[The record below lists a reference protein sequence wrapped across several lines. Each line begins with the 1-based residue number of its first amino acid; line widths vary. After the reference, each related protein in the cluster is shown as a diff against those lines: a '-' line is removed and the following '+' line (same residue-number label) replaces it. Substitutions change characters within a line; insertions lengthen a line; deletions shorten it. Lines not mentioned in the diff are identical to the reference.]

1 MIYDIV
7 LPHKQYQEI
16 LIMEAVDIKTQAH
29 EVINTLPED
38 CSWEDVQYH
47 LYAVEKIQ
55 KGLKCVEEGRTVSH
69 EDVKKRLGKWL
80 DS

>member
-1 MIYDIV
+1 
-7 LPHKQYQEI
+7 
-16 LIMEAVDIKTQAH
+16 MEASDIKTRAH
-29 EVINTLPED
+29 EVINKLPND

-55 KGLKCVEEGRTVSH
+55 KGLKSVEEGRTVSH
-69 EDVKKRLGKWL
+69 EEVKTRLGKWL

>member
-1 MIYDIV
+1 
-7 LPHKQYQEI
+7 
-16 LIMEAVDIKTQAH
+16 MEATNIKTQAK
-29 EVINTLPED
+29 EALNKLPED

-69 EDVKKRLGKWL
+69 EEVKKRLSKWL

>member
-1 MIYDIV
+1 MIYDII
-7 LPHKQYQEI
+7 LTHEQHQEVP
-16 LIMEAVDIKTQAH
+16 IMEAIDIKTQAH
-29 EVINTLPED
+29 EAIDKLPEN

-69 EDVKKRLGKWL
+69 EEVKKRLGKWL

>member
-7 LPHKQYQEI
+7 LTHEQPQEVP
-16 LIMEAVDIKTQAH
+16 IMEAIDIKTQAH
-29 EVINTLPED
+29 EVIEKLPED

-55 KGLKCVEEGRTVSH
+55 KGLKCVEEGRTISH
-69 EDVKKRLGKWL
+69 KEVKKRLGKWL

>member
-1 MIYDIV
+1 MIYGII
-7 LPHKQYQEI
+7 LIHEQHQEVP
-16 LIMEAVDIKTQAH
+16 IMEAVDIKKQAH
-29 EVINTLPED
+29 EVIDKLPED

-69 EDVKKRLGKWL
+69 EEVKKRLGKWL